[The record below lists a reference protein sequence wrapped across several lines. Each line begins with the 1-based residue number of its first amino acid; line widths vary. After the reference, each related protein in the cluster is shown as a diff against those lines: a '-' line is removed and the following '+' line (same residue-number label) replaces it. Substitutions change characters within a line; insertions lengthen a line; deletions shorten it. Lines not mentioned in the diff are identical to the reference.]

1 LKITIDN
8 YDGKGA
14 VDYTSSLVSGR
25 PFRILRRL
33 NQPVTC
39 ECTLLPPSGLTAPVR
54 NARITV
60 ADDQG
65 LLLFTGYVAA
75 EPAPELAGE
84 GTTGPVCSLFVSA
97 IGDEM
102 LLDRQPIAP
111 TGPIVGAT
119 AGSAAQVM
127 LARSEILGITT
138 ALSLATMGI
147 AEFQAL
153 SSRTWSENV
162 AALAAACRN
171 AYLLQNSTLSL
182 NPVGTV
188 THALSESAGTLTPAN
203 LQIATIKAL
212 ANDITVCGE
221 EEPAAFVTEFF
232 QGDGTT
238 VLFELTEDPWKLPSS
253 KAKTFTDNFQ
263 GSILNPQLWIVDDPG
278 SAVTLTANGLTCIG
292 GNGVLGNTVISTF
305 STVEMGGGLI
315 LEANS
320 VQFGAQTSGILNGLY
335 FGGETSLTGCL
346 AGFQI
351 GQSGGAATLAPILN
365 GAVAGSTFT
374 AVAGHMYTL
383 RLRFY
388 SNEVQRILQS
398 YYTTDPV
405 SGFDRFGG
413 DLLPATGSFVFE
425 VQDTT
430 NGVAGTPVVLY
441 AGPFGGSPSPWCVY
455 APLNAATLDCSIG
468 SVTVERLPPNW
479 VTSTPPNGTAV
490 IRRIGTTAQ
499 GADCT
504 VESTG
509 KLRFYP
515 ASTPQAGE
523 VIAVSYRTSRR
534 SVARF
539 ASAASIAAESQNG
552 KLPGTAAWTGT
563 VTNPP
568 PRSSADCENAAQALL
583 ALSTSRAAAWAGTYT
598 AWNSEQQSGAPGS
611 LGSDIWPGDV
621 LALAST
627 STGITANLVVRSV
640 AIDLSASVPALA
652 KYTIGFANDW
662 ADALSIATSATVPAD
677 AWLPLQP
684 ETALPLA
691 NLDGLT
697 VTSVTGSQIQIS
709 AGVTPPTGGGFEVR
723 RADYSFT
730 PGPGPDLVLR
740 SPVPSFTIP
749 RAAAM
754 ERYYIRMYDASTPP
768 HYSRFSSAVF
778 VNLPLSS

>member
-1 LKITIDN
+1 LKLTIDN
-8 YDGKGA
+8 YDGNGA
-14 VDYTSSLVSGR
+14 VDYTSSIVAGR

-39 ECTLLPPSGLTAPVR
+39 ECTLLPAGLIAPVR

-65 LLLFTGYVAA
+65 VLLFTGYIAA
-75 EPAPELAGE
+75 EPAPELAGQ
-84 GTTGPVCSLFVSA
+84 GTTGAVCPLFVSA

-102 LLDRQPIAP
+102 LLDRQPIAQ
-111 TGPIVGAT
+111 TGPLGGAT
-119 AGSAAQVM
+119 AASAAQVM

-138 ALSLATMGI
+138 ALSLATMGVS
-147 AEFQAL
+147 EFQPL
-153 SSRTWSENV
+153 SGRSWSENL
-162 AALAAACRN
+162 ATLAAASRN

-188 THALSESAGTLTPAN
+188 THTLSESDGTLSLAN
-203 LQIATIKAL
+203 LQMATVKAL

-221 EEPAAFVTEFF
+221 EEPAAYVTEFF

-238 VLFELTEDPWKLPSS
+238 VLFELGAEPWKLPAS
-253 KAKTFTDNFQ
+253 KARTFTDDFQ
-263 GSILNPQLWIVDDPG
+263 GTFLNPQLWVVDDPG
-278 SAVTLTANGLTCIG
+278 SAVTLTANGLTCAG
-292 GNGVLGNTVISTF
+292 GNGILGNTVVSTF

-315 LEANS
+315 LETNA
-320 VQFGAQTSGILNGLY
+320 VQFGQQTSGILNGLY
-335 FGGETSLTGCL
+335 FGGETSLPGCL

-351 GQSGGAATLAPILN
+351 GQSGGAATIAPILN

-374 AVAGHMYTL
+374 AVAGHTYTL

-398 YYTTDPV
+398 YYITGAV
-405 SGFDRFGG
+405 SGFHRYGG
-413 DLLPATGSFVFE
+413 DLLPAAGSFAFE

-430 NGVAGTPVVLY
+430 NGVASTPVTLY

-455 APLNAATLDCSIG
+455 APLNASFLDCSIG

-479 VTSTPPNGTAV
+479 VTSKPLNGSAV
-490 IRRIGTTAQ
+490 IRRLGTTAQ

-515 ASTPQAGE
+515 SSTPQPGDL
-523 VIAVSYRTSRR
+523 IAVSYRTSNR
-534 SVARF
+534 SVARL
-539 ASAASIAAESQNG
+539 ASAASIASESLGG
-552 KLPGTAAWTGT
+552 KLPGTAVWTGT
-563 VTNPP
+563 VTNPA
-568 PRSSADCENAAQALL
+568 PRSSADCENAAQAIL
-583 ALSTSRAAAWAGTYT
+583 ALATSRAAAWAGKYT
-598 AWNSEQQSGAPGS
+598 AWNPEQQG
-611 LGSDIWPGDV
+611 DIWPGDV
-621 LALAST
+621 LALNST
-627 STGITANLVVRSV
+627 STGITANLVVRTV
-640 AIDLSASVPALA
+640 EIDLSTTAPTLV
-652 KYTIGFANDW
+652 KYSIGFANDW
-662 ADALSIATSATVPAD
+662 ADCLSIQTSAAVPAD
-677 AWLPLQP
+677 VWLPLAP
-684 ETALPLA
+684 ETVAPLA
-691 NLDGLT
+691 NLDSLV
-697 VTSVTGSQIQIS
+697 VTSVTGSQIQIK

-723 RADYSFT
+723 RRDYGFT

-740 SPVPSFTIP
+740 SPVANFTIP
-749 RAAAM
+749 RQAAM

-768 HYSRFSSAVF
+768 NYSRFSSAVF

>member
-1 LKITIDN
+1 MKLTIDN
-8 YDGKGA
+8 YDGNGA
-14 VDYTSSLVSGR
+14 VDYTSSIVAGR

-39 ECTLLPPSGLTAPVR
+39 ECTLLPAPGLATPVR
-54 NARITV
+54 NGRITV

-65 LLLFTGYVAA
+65 LLLFTGYLAA
-75 EPAPELAGE
+75 EPAPELTGQ
-84 GTTGPVCSLFVSA
+84 GTTGAVCELFITA

-102 LLDRQPIAP
+102 LLDRQPIAQ
-111 TGPIVGAT
+111 TGPVFGAT
-119 AGSAAQVM
+119 AGSAAQIM
-127 LARSEILGITT
+127 LTRSEILGITT
-138 ALSLATMGI
+138 SLSLATMGVS
-147 AEFQAL
+147 EFQAL

-162 AALAAACRN
+162 ATLATAARN
-171 AYLLQNSTLSL
+171 AYLLQNSLLSL

-188 THALSESAGTLTPAN
+188 THALSESAGTLSPAN

-221 EEPAAFVTEFF
+221 EEPAAYVTEFF

-238 VLFELTEDPWKLPSS
+238 TLFELAYDPWKLPAS
-253 KAKTFTDNFQ
+253 KAKTFTDDFQ
-263 GSILNPQLWIVDDPG
+263 GSTLNPQLWIVDDSG
-278 SAVTLTANGLTCIG
+278 SAVTITGNGLTCAG
-292 GNGVLGNTVISTF
+292 GNGILGNTVISTF
-305 STVEMGGGLI
+305 STLEMAGGLI
-315 LEANS
+315 LETDS

-335 FGGETSLTGCL
+335 FGGETTLPACL

-351 GQSGGAATLAPILN
+351 GQSSGAATIAPILN

-374 AVAGHMYTL
+374 AVAGHTYTL

-388 SNEVQRILQS
+388 SNEAQRILQS
-398 YYTTDPV
+398 YYITGAV
-405 SGFDRFGG
+405 SGFERFGG

-430 NGVAGTPVVLY
+430 NGVAGTPVILY

-455 APLNAATLDCSIG
+455 APLNASFLDCSIG
-468 SVTVERLPPNW
+468 SVTVQHLAPNW
-479 VTSTPPNGTAV
+479 VVSTPPSGTAI

-504 VESTG
+504 VESSG

-523 VIAVSYRTSRR
+523 LIAISYRIGRR
-534 SVARF
+534 SVARI
-539 ASAASIAAESQNG
+539 SSPASIAAESLGG
-552 KLPGTAAWTGT
+552 KIPGTASWIGT
-563 VTNPP
+563 VTNPA
-568 PRSSADCENAAQALL
+568 PRSSADCENAAQAIL
-583 ALSTSRAAAWAGTYT
+583 ALSTSRAAAWAGKYT

-611 LGSDIWPGDV
+611 VASDIWPGDV

-627 STGITANLVVRSV
+627 TTGITANLVVRTV
-640 AIDLSASVPALA
+640 EIDLSGSVPALA
-652 KYTIGFANDW
+652 KYTISFANDW
-662 ADALSIATSATVPAD
+662 ADCLSIETSASVPAD

-691 NLDGLT
+691 NLDSLT

-723 RADYSFT
+723 RCDYSFT

-740 SPVPSFTIP
+740 SSVPTFTIP

-768 HYSRFSSAVF
+768 NYSRFSSAIF
-778 VNLPLSS
+778 VNLPLTS